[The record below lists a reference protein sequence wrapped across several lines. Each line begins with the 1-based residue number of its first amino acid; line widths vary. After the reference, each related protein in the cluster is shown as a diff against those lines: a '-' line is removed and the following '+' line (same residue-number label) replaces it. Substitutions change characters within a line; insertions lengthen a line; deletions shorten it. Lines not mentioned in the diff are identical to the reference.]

1 MGDNGTAKP
10 QADRATIGGKRLEGE
25 KGSMKEGGGLVP
37 FLINWRGV
45 AAVGKVN
52 PNMAD
57 ASDLLPTFAEV
68 AGVPVPTDR
77 VMDGKSLV
85 PYLKGETTP
94 LRPWVYNQLGPN
106 WYVRE
111 AGWKLNQAG
120 ELYDMKNAP
129 FSETL
134 VPADSKVPEAVA
146 ARTRLAAALAQ
157 LNPAGGIVDKG
168 DGSGRSANKEEKKKK
183 TKADGK

>member
-1 MGDNGTAKP
+1 
-10 QADRATIGGKRLEGE
+10 
-25 KGSMKEGGGLVP
+25 MKEGGGLVP

-45 AAVGKVN
+45 AVAGKVN
-52 PNMAD
+52 PSVAD

-134 VPADSKVPEAVA
+134 VPADSKDSAATA
-146 ARTRLAAALAQ
+146 ARTRLAAALTQ
-157 LNPAGGIVDKG
+157 LNPAGGILDKG

-183 TKADGK
+183 ATKADGK

>member
-1 MGDNGTAKP
+1 
-10 QADRATIGGKRLEGE
+10 
-25 KGSMKEGGGLVP
+25 MKEGGGLVP
-37 FLINWRGV
+37 FLMNWRGV
-45 AAVGKVN
+45 AVAGKVN
-52 PNMAD
+52 PNVAD
-57 ASDLLPTFAEV
+57 ASDLLPTFAEL
-68 AGVPVPTDR
+68 AGVPVPGDR
-77 VMDGKSLV
+77 VVDGKSLV

-134 VPADSKVPEAVA
+134 VSADSKVPETVA

-168 DGSGRSANKEEKKKK
+168 DGSGRSAKEDKKKK
-183 TKADGK
+183 TKADSK